1 MSSTTLTRRGRLAA
15 AGLAAAVAVAMPYAA
30 THAAEPDRPTATAG
44 QSDADMASA
53 QHRQIV
59 SLMRHMSLQQKVGQL
74 FVIEVYGRDAT
85 NVSDTAKAGNQKL
98 YGVDTPAQA
107 IAKYQPGGVIY
118 FTTRGPDNIGD
129 PAQVATLS
137 NGLQN
142 AALQQRPKIPLNIAV
157 DQEGGAL
164 VARFGPASGA
174 TQMPGQMALGAD
186 GSTADAARSA
196 EVIGTEL
203 AAVGITQ
210 DYAPVADVNLNP
222 NNPVIGIR
230 SAGAD
235 PAAVSDIVAA
245 EVGGFDAG
253 GLSSIAKHFPG
264 HGDTGTDSHYGLP
277 EVTHTR
283 EQLEQIDL
291 PPFEAAIDAGIDAI
305 MTAHVTVPSIDPSGE
320 PATMSEPILTGLLR
334 EELGFDGLIVT
345 DALDM
350 QGASATYP
358 PDVAPVEAFLA
369 GADQLLI
376 PPQMDT
382 AYAAVIGA
390 VKDGRISR
398 QRLDQSV
405 YRILKHKLDN
415 DIFESP
421 YVDPTAASA
430 VFSNPVHKADAQAIS
445 DRTTTLVKNDDG
457 LLPLTPGPKNVLVAG
472 WGVDTT
478 AGIAAGLQKR
488 GATTQVLQS
497 GTTPTDAQIDAAVQA
512 AQGKDLVVVPTNNAW
527 QINPATGEPTPA
539 AVAQTKL
546 VKALLATDTPVIVTA
561 MRNPYD
567 VTSFP
572 EATTVLDTYGYTSHQ
587 LKSLVR
593 VLYGEVNPSGRLPV
607 EIPGLFPLGHGL
619 TY

>member
-1 MSSTTLTRRGRLAA
+1 MSRTTLTRRGRLAA
-15 AGLAAAVAVAMPYAA
+15 AGLAAAVAVATPYAA
-30 THAAEPDRPTATAG
+30 THAAEPDPPATTTT
-44 QSDADMASA
+44 DMASP
-53 QHRQIV
+53 QHRKIV
-59 SLMRHMSLQQKVGQL
+59 SLMHHMSLQQKIGQL
-74 FVIEVYGRDAT
+74 FVIEVYGRDAN
-85 NVSDTAKAGNQKL
+85 NVSDAAKAGNQRL

-129 PAQVATLS
+129 AAQVAKLS
-137 NGLQN
+137 NGLQS

-174 TQMPGQMALGAD
+174 TQMPGQMALGAG
-186 GSTADAARSA
+186 GSTEDAARSA

-203 AAVGITQ
+203 AAVGVTQ

-235 PAAVSDIVAA
+235 SAAVSDIVAA
-245 EVGGFDAG
+245 EVGGFDDG
-253 GLSSIAKHFPG
+253 DLSSIAKHFPG

-277 EVTHTR
+277 EVTHSR
-283 EQLEQIDL
+283 EELEAIDL
-291 PPFEAAIDAGIDAI
+291 PPFKAAIDAGIDAI
-305 MTAHVTVPSIDPSGE
+305 MTAHVTVPAIDPSGE

-334 EELGFDGLIVT
+334 EEMGFDGLIVT

-382 AYAAVIGA
+382 AYAAVLDA
-390 VKDGRISR
+390 VKDGTISR
-398 QRLDQSV
+398 QRLDESV
-405 YRILKHKLDN
+405 YRILEHKLEN
-415 DIFESP
+415 KIFESP
-421 YVDPTAASA
+421 YVDVAAAPA

-445 DRTTTLVKNDDG
+445 DRTTTLVKNDDD
-457 LLPLTPGPKNVLVAG
+457 LLPLAPGAKNVLVAG

-497 GTTPTDAQIDAAVQA
+497 GTTPTDAQIDAAVA
-512 AQGKDLVVVPTNNAW
+512 AAAGKDLVVVPTNNAW
-527 QINPATGEPTPA
+527 QINPATGQPTPA
-539 AVAQTKL
+539 SVAQTKL

-572 EATTVLDTYGYTSHQ
+572 EAATVLDTYGYTSHQ
-587 LKSLVR
+587 LESLVR
-593 VLYGEVNPSGRLPV
+593 VLYGEVNPSGKLPV
-607 EIPGLFPLGHGL
+607 EIPDLFPLGHGL
-619 TY
+619 SY

>member
-1 MSSTTLTRRGRLAA
+1 MVAVTLTTGRKLAVAAASLAVAATVAVPLTGSQAA
-15 AGLAAAVAVAMPYAA
+15 AGPAGSVVAKNPNQ
-30 THAAEPDRPTATAG
+30 HG
-44 QSDADMASA
+44 Q
-53 QHRQIV
+53 IT
-59 SLMRHMSLQQKVGQL
+59 SLMRHMSLEQKVGQL
-74 FVIEVYGRDAT
+74 FVIEVYGRDAN
-85 NVSDTAKAGNQKL
+85 NVSDAAKAGNQKL

-107 IAKYQPGGVIY
+107 IDKYQPGGVIY

-137 NGLQN
+137 NGLQD
-142 AALQQRPKIPLNIAV
+142 AALEQRPKIPLNIAV

-164 VARFGPASGA
+164 VARFGPASRA

-196 EVIGTEL
+196 EVIGSEL
-203 AAVGITQ
+203 DAVGITQ

-235 PAAVSDIVAA
+235 SAAVSDIVAA
-245 EVGGFDAG
+245 EVGGFDDG
-253 GLSSIAKHFPG
+253 GISSIAKHFPG

-291 PPFEAAIDAGIDAI
+291 PPFRAAIDAGIDAI
-305 MTAHVTVPSIDPSGE
+305 MTAHVTVPAIDPSGE

-358 PDVAPVEAFLA
+358 PDVAPVEAFTA

-376 PPQMDT
+376 PPEMDT
-382 AYAAVIGA
+382 AYASVLEA
-390 VKDGRISR
+390 VKDGTISR
-398 QRLDQSV
+398 KRLDASV
-405 YRILKHKLDN
+405 YRIIKHKLDN
-415 DIFESP
+415 EIFKDP
-421 YVDPTAASA
+421 YVNPATAPA
-430 VFSNPVHKADAQAIS
+430 VFDNPQHKADAQEIT
-445 DRTTTLVKNDDG
+445 DRTTTLVKNDDD
-457 LLPLTPGPKNVLVAG
+457 LLPLTPGAANVLVAG
-472 WGVDTT
+472 WGAGTT

-488 GATTQVLQS
+488 GATTQVLES
-497 GTTPTDAQIDAAVQA
+497 GTTPTDAEIDAAVQA
-512 AQGKDLVVVPTNNAW
+512 AEGKDLVVVPTNNAW
-527 QINPATGEPTPA
+527 QVDAATGEPTA
-539 AVAQTKL
+539 GAVAQTKL
-546 VKALLATDTPVIVTA
+546 VKALLATDTPVVVAA

-567 VTSFP
+567 VASFP
-572 EATTVLDTYGYTSHQ
+572 EAATVLDTYGYTSHQ
-587 LKSLVR
+587 LESLVK
-593 VLYGEVNPSGRLPV
+593 VLYGEVNPSGKLPV
-607 EIPGLFPLGHGL
+607 EIPDLYPLGHGL
-619 TY
+619 SY

>member
-1 MSSTTLTRRGRLAA
+1 
-15 AGLAAAVAVAMPYAA
+15 MPYAA
-30 THAAEPDRPTATAG
+30 THAAGPEEATAATG
-44 QSDADMASA
+44 KTPT
-53 QHRQIV
+53 QHGKIV
-59 SLMRHMSLQQKVGQL
+59 SLMQHMSVQQKVGQL
-74 FVIEVYGRDAT
+74 FVIEVYGRDAN
-85 NVSDTAKAGNQKL
+85 NVSDAAKTGNQKL

-137 NGLQN
+137 NGLQQ

-174 TQMPGQMALGAD
+174 TQMPGQMALGAN

-203 AAVGITQ
+203 AAVGVTQ

-230 SAGAD
+230 SPGAD
-235 PAAVSDIVAA
+235 PAAVSDLVAA
-245 EVGGFDAG
+245 EVEGFDDG
-253 GLSSIAKHFPG
+253 DLSSIAKHFPG

-283 EQLEQIDL
+283 EQLEEIDL
-291 PPFEAAIDAGIDAI
+291 PPFKAAIDAGIDAI
-305 MTAHVTVPSIDPSGE
+305 MTAHVTVPAIDPTGE

-334 EELGFDGLIVT
+334 EEMGFDGLIVT

-350 QGASATYP
+350 QGAAATYP
-358 PDVAPVEAFLA
+358 ADVAPVEAFLA

-376 PPQMDT
+376 PPKMDI
-382 AYAAVIGA
+382 AYAAVLDA
-390 VKDGRISR
+390 VENGTISR
-398 QRLDQSV
+398 KRLDESV

-415 DIFESP
+415 EIFADP
-421 YVDPTAASA
+421 YVDAAAAPA
-430 VFSNPVHKADAQAIS
+430 VFNNPLHKADAQSIS
-445 DRTTTLVKNDDG
+445 DRTTTLVKNDDD
-457 LLPLTPGPKNVLVAG
+457 LLPLAPGPKNVLVAG

-497 GTTPTDAQIDAAVQA
+497 GTTPTDANIAAAVQA
-512 AQGKDLVVVPTNNAW
+512 AEGKDLVVVPTNNAW
-527 QINPATGEPTPA
+527 QINPATGQATPA
-539 AVAQTKL
+539 SVAQTKL
-546 VKALLATDTPVIVTA
+546 VKALLDTDTPVVVTA

-572 EATTVLDTYGYTSHQ
+572 EAATVLNTYGYTSHQ
-587 LKSLVR
+587 LESLVR
-593 VLYGEVNPSGRLPV
+593 VLYGEVDPSGKLPV
-607 EIPGLFPLGHGL
+607 EIPDLYPLGHGL
-619 TY
+619 SY

>member
-1 MSSTTLTRRGRLAA
+1 MSRTTLTRRGRLAA

-30 THAAEPDRPTATAG
+30 THAAEPDPPATTATKKPT
-44 QSDADMASA
+44 
-53 QHRQIV
+53 QHGQIV

-74 FVIEVYGRDAT
+74 FVIEVYGRDANT
-85 NVSDTAKAGNQKL
+85 VSDTAKAGNQRL

-129 PAQVATLS
+129 AAQVATLS
-137 NGLQN
+137 NGLQR

-174 TQMPGQMALGAD
+174 TQMPGQMALGAG
-186 GSTADAARSA
+186 GSTEDAARSA

-203 AAVGITQ
+203 AAVGVTQ

-230 SAGAD
+230 SPGAD
-235 PAAVSDIVAA
+235 SAAVSDIVSA
-245 EVGGFDAG
+245 EVGGFDDG
-253 GLSSIAKHFPG
+253 DLSSIAKHFPG

-277 EVTHTR
+277 EVTHSR
-283 EQLEQIDL
+283 EELEAIDL

-305 MTAHVTVPSIDPSGE
+305 MTAHVTVPAIDPSGE

-334 EELGFDGLIVT
+334 EEMGFDGLIVT

-376 PPQMDT
+376 PPQMGT
-382 AYAAVIGA
+382 AYAAVLDA
-390 VKDGRISR
+390 VKNGTISR
-398 QRLDQSV
+398 KRLDESV

-415 DIFESP
+415 EIFKSP
-421 YVDPTAASA
+421 YVDPAAAPA
-430 VFSNPVHKADAQAIS
+430 VFSNPAHKADAQAIS

-457 LLPLTPGPKNVLVAG
+457 LLPLAPGAKNVLVAG

-497 GTTPTDAQIDAAVQA
+497 GTTPTDAQIDAAVA
-512 AQGKDLVVVPTNNAW
+512 AAAGKDLVVIPTNNAW
-527 QINPATGEPTPA
+527 QINPATGQPTPA

-546 VKALLATDTPVIVTA
+546 VKALLATEVPVIVTA

-572 EATTVLDTYGYTSHQ
+572 EAATVLDTYGYTSHQ
-587 LKSLVR
+587 LESLVR
-593 VLYGEVNPSGRLPV
+593 VLYGEVNPSGKLPV
-607 EIPGLFPLGHGL
+607 EIPDLFPLGHGL
-619 TY
+619 SY

>member
-1 MSSTTLTRRGRLAA
+1 MSRATLTRGARLAT

-30 THAAEPDRPTATAG
+30 THAVEPDPPRTTAG
-44 QSDADMASA
+44 QPAPDTASP

-59 SLMRHMSLQQKVGQL
+59 SLMRHMSLQQKIGQL
-74 FVIEVYGRDAT
+74 FVIEVYGRDAN
-85 NVSDTAKAGNQKL
+85 NVSDAAKAGNQKL

-129 PAQVATLS
+129 ATQVATLS
-137 NGLQN
+137 NGLQT

-203 AAVGITQ
+203 AAVGVTQ

-235 PAAVSDIVAA
+235 SAAVSDIVAA
-245 EVGGFDAG
+245 EVGGFDKG

-283 EQLEQIDL
+283 EQLEAIDL

-305 MTAHVTVPSIDPSGE
+305 MTAHVTVPAIDPSGE

-334 EELGFDGLIVT
+334 EEMGFNGLIVT

-382 AYAAVIGA
+382 AYAAVLGA
-390 VKDGRISR
+390 VKNGTISR
-398 QRLDQSV
+398 QRLDESV

-415 DIFESP
+415 KIFESP
-421 YVDPTAASA
+421 YVDPAAAPA
-430 VFSNPVHKADAQAIS
+430 VFADPVHKADAQAIS

-457 LLPLTPGPKNVLVAG
+457 LLPLAPGPKDVLVAG

-478 AGIAAGLQKR
+478 AGIAAGFQKR

-497 GTTPTDAQIDAAVQA
+497 GTTPTDAQIDAAVA
-512 AQGKDLVVVPTNNAW
+512 AAAGKDLVVVPTNNAW
-527 QINPATGEPTPA
+527 QINPATGQPTPA
-539 AVAQTKL
+539 SVAQTKL
-546 VKALLATDTPVIVTA
+546 VKALLATDTPVVVTA

-572 EATTVLDTYGYTSHQ
+572 EAATVLDTYGYTSHQ
-587 LKSLVR
+587 LESLVR
-593 VLYGEVNPSGRLPV
+593 VLHGEVNPSGKLPV
-607 EIPGLFPLGHGL
+607 EIPDLFPLGHGL
-619 TY
+619 SY

>member
-1 MSSTTLTRRGRLAA
+1 MSRTTLTRRGRLAA
-15 AGLAAAVAVAMPYAA
+15 AGLAAAVAVATPYAA
-30 THAAEPDRPTATAG
+30 THAAEPDPPATTATKTPT
-44 QSDADMASA
+44 
-53 QHRQIV
+53 QHGQIV

-74 FVIEVYGRDAT
+74 FVIEVYGRDAN
-85 NVSDTAKAGNQKL
+85 NVSDTAKAGNQRL

-129 PAQVATLS
+129 AAQVATLS
-137 NGLQN
+137 NGLQR

-174 TQMPGQMALGAD
+174 TQMPGQMALGAG
-186 GSTADAARSA
+186 GSTEDAARSA

-203 AAVGITQ
+203 AAVGVTQ

-235 PAAVSDIVAA
+235 SAAVSDIVEA
-245 EVGGFDAG
+245 EVGGFDDG

-277 EVTHTR
+277 EVTHSR
-283 EQLEQIDL
+283 EELEAIDL
-291 PPFEAAIDAGIDAI
+291 PPFKAAIDAGIDAI
-305 MTAHVTVPSIDPSGE
+305 MTAHVTVPAIDPSGE

-334 EELGFDGLIVT
+334 EEMGFDGLIVT

-382 AYAAVIGA
+382 AYAAVLDA
-390 VKDGRISR
+390 VKNGTISR
-398 QRLDQSV
+398 KRLDESV
-405 YRILKHKLDN
+405 YRILEHKLEN
-415 DIFESP
+415 KIFESP
-421 YVDPTAASA
+421 YVDPAAAPA

-445 DRTTTLVKNDDG
+445 DRTTTLVKNDDD
-457 LLPLTPGPKNVLVAG
+457 LLPLAPGAKNVLVAG

-478 AGIAAGLQKR
+478 AGIATGLQKR

-497 GTTPTDAQIDAAVQA
+497 GTTPTDAQINAAVEA
-512 AQGKDLVVVPTNNAW
+512 AAGKDLVVVPTNNAW
-527 QINPATGEPTPA
+527 QINPATGQPTPA
-539 AVAQTKL
+539 SVAQTKL

-572 EATTVLDTYGYTSHQ
+572 EAATVLDTYGYTSHQ
-587 LKSLVR
+587 LESLVR
-593 VLYGEVNPSGRLPV
+593 VLYGEVNPSGKLPV
-607 EIPGLFPLGHGL
+607 EIPDLFPLGHGL
-619 TY
+619 SY

>member
-1 MSSTTLTRRGRLAA
+1 MSRTTLTRRGRLAA
-15 AGLAAAVAVAMPYAA
+15 AGLAAAVAVATPYAA
-30 THAAEPDRPTATAG
+30 THAAEPDPSATTATKT
-44 QSDADMASA
+44 ST
-53 QHRQIV
+53 QHHQIV
-59 SLMRHMSLQQKVGQL
+59 SLMQRMSLQQKIGQL
-74 FVIEVYGRDAT
+74 FVIEVYGRDAN
-85 NVSDTAKAGNQKL
+85 NVSDTAKAGNQRL

-129 PAQVATLS
+129 AAQVATLS
-137 NGLQN
+137 NGLQR

-174 TQMPGQMALGAD
+174 TQMPGQMALGAG
-186 GSTADAARSA
+186 GSTEDAARSA

-203 AAVGITQ
+203 AAVGVTQ

-235 PAAVSDIVAA
+235 SAAVSDIVEA
-245 EVGGFDAG
+245 EVGGFDDG
-253 GLSSIAKHFPG
+253 DLSSIAKHFPG

-277 EVTHTR
+277 EVTHSR
-283 EQLEQIDL
+283 EELEAIDL
-291 PPFEAAIDAGIDAI
+291 PPFKAAIDAGIDAI
-305 MTAHVTVPSIDPSGE
+305 MTAHVTVPAIDPSGE

-334 EELGFDGLIVT
+334 EEMGFDGLIVT

-382 AYAAVIGA
+382 AYAAVLGA
-390 VKDGRISR
+390 VKDGTISR
-398 QRLDQSV
+398 QRLDESV
-405 YRILKHKLDN
+405 YRILEHKLEN
-415 DIFESP
+415 KIFESP
-421 YVDPTAASA
+421 YVDPAAAPA
-430 VFSNPVHKADAQAIS
+430 VFSNPLHKADAQAIS
-445 DRTTTLVKNDDG
+445 DRTTTLVKNDDD
-457 LLPLTPGPKNVLVAG
+457 LLPLAPGAKNVLVAG

-497 GTTPTDAQIDAAVQA
+497 GTTPTDAQINAAVEA
-512 AQGKDLVVVPTNNAW
+512 AAGKDLVVVPTNNAW
-527 QINPATGEPTPA
+527 QINPATGQPTPA
-539 AVAQTKL
+539 SVAQTKL
-546 VKALLATDTPVIVTA
+546 VKALLATETPVIVTA

-572 EATTVLDTYGYTSHQ
+572 EAATVLDTYGYTSHQ
-587 LKSLVR
+587 LESLVR
-593 VLYGEVNPSGRLPV
+593 VLYGEVNPSGKLPV
-607 EIPGLFPLGHGL
+607 EIPDLFPLGHGL
-619 TY
+619 SY

>member
-1 MSSTTLTRRGRLAA
+1 MSRTTLTRRGRLAA

-30 THAAEPDRPTATAG
+30 THAAEPDPPATTATKKPT
-44 QSDADMASA
+44 
-53 QHRQIV
+53 QHGQIV

-74 FVIEVYGRDAT
+74 FVIEVYGRDANT
-85 NVSDTAKAGNQKL
+85 VSDTAKAGNQRL

-129 PAQVATLS
+129 AAQVATLS
-137 NGLQN
+137 NGLQR

-174 TQMPGQMALGAD
+174 TQMPGQMALGAG
-186 GSTADAARSA
+186 GSTEDAARSA

-203 AAVGITQ
+203 AAVGVTQ

-230 SAGAD
+230 SPGAD
-235 PAAVSDIVAA
+235 SAAVSDIVSA
-245 EVGGFDAG
+245 EVGGFDDG
-253 GLSSIAKHFPG
+253 DLSSIAKHFPG

-277 EVTHTR
+277 EVTHSR
-283 EQLEQIDL
+283 EELEAIDL

-305 MTAHVTVPSIDPSGE
+305 MTAHVTVPAIDPSGE

-334 EELGFDGLIVT
+334 EEMGFDGLIVT

-382 AYAAVIGA
+382 AYAAVLDA
-390 VKDGRISR
+390 VKNGTISR
-398 QRLDQSV
+398 KRLDESV

-415 DIFESP
+415 EIFKSP
-421 YVDPTAASA
+421 YVDPAAAPA
-430 VFSNPVHKADAQAIS
+430 VFSNPAHKADAQAIS

-457 LLPLTPGPKNVLVAG
+457 LLPLAPGAKNVLVAG

-497 GTTPTDAQIDAAVQA
+497 GTTPTDAQIDAAVA
-512 AQGKDLVVVPTNNAW
+512 AAAGKDLVVIPTNNAW
-527 QINPATGEPTPA
+527 QINPATGQPTPA

-546 VKALLATDTPVIVTA
+546 VKALLATEVPVIVTA

-572 EATTVLDTYGYTSHQ
+572 EAATVLDTYGYTSHQ
-587 LKSLVR
+587 LESLVR
-593 VLYGEVNPSGRLPV
+593 VLYGEVNPSGKLPV
-607 EIPGLFPLGHGL
+607 EIPDLFPLGHGL
-619 TY
+619 SY

>member
-1 MSSTTLTRRGRLAA
+1 MSRTTLTRRGRLAA

-30 THAAEPDRPTATAG
+30 THAAEPDPPATTATKKPT
-44 QSDADMASA
+44 
-53 QHRQIV
+53 QHGQIV
-59 SLMRHMSLQQKVGQL
+59 SLIRHMSLQQKVGQL
-74 FVIEVYGRDAT
+74 FVIEVYGRDAN
-85 NVSDTAKAGNQKL
+85 NVSDTAKAGNQRL

-129 PAQVATLS
+129 AAQVATLS
-137 NGLQN
+137 NGLQR

-174 TQMPGQMALGAD
+174 TQMPGQMALGAG
-186 GSTADAARSA
+186 GSTEDAARSA

-203 AAVGITQ
+203 AAVGVTQ

-230 SAGAD
+230 SPGAD
-235 PAAVSDIVAA
+235 SAAVSDIVSA
-245 EVGGFDAG
+245 EVGGFDDG
-253 GLSSIAKHFPG
+253 DLSSIAKHFPG

-277 EVTHTR
+277 EVTHSR
-283 EQLEQIDL
+283 EELEAIDL

-305 MTAHVTVPSIDPSGE
+305 MTAHVTVPAIDPSGE

-334 EELGFDGLIVT
+334 EEMGFDGLIVT

-382 AYAAVIGA
+382 AYAAVLDA
-390 VKDGRISR
+390 VKNGTISR
-398 QRLDQSV
+398 KRLDESV

-415 DIFESP
+415 EIFKSP
-421 YVDPTAASA
+421 YVDPAAAPA
-430 VFSNPVHKADAQAIS
+430 VFSNPAHKADAQAIS

-457 LLPLTPGPKNVLVAG
+457 LLPLAPGAKNVLVAG

-497 GTTPTDAQIDAAVQA
+497 GTTPTDAQIDAAVA
-512 AQGKDLVVVPTNNAW
+512 AAAGKDLVVIPTNNAW
-527 QINPATGEPTPA
+527 QINPATGQPTPA

-546 VKALLATDTPVIVTA
+546 VKALLATEVPVIVTA

-572 EATTVLDTYGYTSHQ
+572 EAATVLDTYGYTSHQ
-587 LKSLVR
+587 LESLVR
-593 VLYGEVNPSGRLPV
+593 VLYGEVNPSGKLPV
-607 EIPGLFPLGHGL
+607 EIPDLFPLGHGL
-619 TY
+619 SY

>member
-1 MSSTTLTRRGRLAA
+1 MSRTTLTRRGRVAA

-30 THAAEPDRPTATAG
+30 THAVEPNPPAAAAAKKPT
-44 QSDADMASA
+44 
-53 QHRQIV
+53 QHGKIV
-59 SLMRHMSLQQKVGQL
+59 SLMRHMSLQQKIGQL
-74 FVIEVYGRDAT
+74 FVIEVYGRDAN
-85 NVSDTAKAGNQKL
+85 NVSDAAKAGNQKL

-129 PAQVATLS
+129 ATQVATLS
-137 NGLQN
+137 NGLQH

-174 TQMPGQMALGAD
+174 TQMPGQMALGAG
-186 GSTADAARSA
+186 GSTEDAARSA

-203 AAVGITQ
+203 AAVGVTQ

-235 PAAVSDIVAA
+235 AAAVSDIVAA
-245 EVGGFDAG
+245 EVGGFDDG

-283 EQLEQIDL
+283 EELEAIDL
-291 PPFEAAIDAGIDAI
+291 PPFEAAIDAGVDAI
-305 MTAHVTVPSIDPSGE
+305 MTAHVTVPAIDPSGE

-334 EELGFDGLIVT
+334 EEMGFDGLIVT

-382 AYAAVIGA
+382 AYAAVLDA
-390 VKDGRISR
+390 VKDGTISR
-398 QRLDQSV
+398 KRLDESV
-405 YRILKHKLDN
+405 YRILEHKLDN
-415 DIFESP
+415 KIFESP
-421 YVDPTAASA
+421 YVDPAAASA
-430 VFSNPVHKADAQAIS
+430 VFGNPTHKADAQAIT

-457 LLPLTPGPKNVLVAG
+457 LLPLAPGDKSVLIAG
-472 WGVDTT
+472 WGVATT
-478 AGIAAGLQKR
+478 AGIAAEFQER

-497 GTTPTDAQIDAAVQA
+497 GTTPTDEQIDAAVEA
-512 AQGKDLVVVPTNNAW
+512 ASGKDLVVVPTYNAW
-527 QINPATGEPTPA
+527 QITPATGEPTPA

-546 VKALLATDTPVIVTA
+546 VMALLATDTPVIVTA

-567 VTSFP
+567 VASFP

-587 LKSLVR
+587 LESLAR
-593 VLYGEVNPSGRLPV
+593 VLYGEVNPSGKLPV
-607 EIPGLFPLGHGL
+607 EIPDLFPLGHGL
-619 TY
+619 SY

>member
-1 MSSTTLTRRGRLAA
+1 MSRTTLTRCGRLAA

-30 THAAEPDRPTATAG
+30 THAAGPEQATA
-44 QSDADMASA
+44 ASGKTPT
-53 QHRQIV
+53 QHGKIV
-59 SLMRHMSLQQKVGQL
+59 SLMQHMSLQQKIGQL
-74 FVIEVYGRDAT
+74 FVIEVYGRDA
-85 NVSDTAKAGNQKL
+85 NNISDAAKAGNQKL

-137 NGLQN
+137 NGLQQ

-174 TQMPGQMALGAD
+174 TQMPGQMALGAS
-186 GSTADAARSA
+186 GSTDDAARSA

-203 AAVGITQ
+203 AAVGVTQ

-230 SAGAD
+230 SPGAD

-245 EVGGFDAG
+245 EVEGFDDG
-253 GLSSIAKHFPG
+253 NLSSIAKHFPG
-264 HGDTGTDSHYGLP
+264 HGDTGVDSHYGLP

-283 EQLEQIDL
+283 EELEEIDL
-291 PPFEAAIDAGIDAI
+291 PPFKAAIDAGIDAI
-305 MTAHVTVPSIDPSGE
+305 MTAHVTVPAIDPTGE

-334 EELGFDGLIVT
+334 EEMGFDGLIVT

-350 QGASATYP
+350 QGAASTYP
-358 PDVAPVEAFLA
+358 ADVAPVEAFLA

-376 PPQMDT
+376 PPKMDV
-382 AYAAVIGA
+382 AYAAVTDA
-390 VKDGRISR
+390 VKDGTISR
-398 QRLDQSV
+398 KRLDQSV

-415 DIFESP
+415 EIFKAP
-421 YVDPTAASA
+421 YVDVAAAPA
-430 VFSNPVHKADAQAIS
+430 VFSNPQHKADAQSIS
-445 DRTTTLVKNDDG
+445 DRTTTLVKNDDD
-457 LLPLTPGPKNVLVAG
+457 LLPLAAGPKDILVAG

-497 GTTPTDAQIDAAVQA
+497 GTTPSDANIAAAVEA
-512 AQGKDLVVVPTNNAW
+512 AEGKDLVVVPTNNAW
-527 QINPATGEPTPA
+527 QISPSTGQPTPA

-546 VKALLATDTPVIVTA
+546 VKALLDTDTPVVVTA

-572 EATTVLDTYGYTSHQ
+572 EAATVLNTYGYTSHQ
-587 LKSLVR
+587 LESLVR
-593 VLYGEVNPSGRLPV
+593 VLYGEVDPSGKLPV
-607 EIPGLFPLGHGL
+607 EIPDLYPLGHGL
-619 TY
+619 SY

>member
-1 MSSTTLTRRGRLAA
+1 MSRTTLTRCGRLAA

-30 THAAEPDRPTATAG
+30 THATGPEQATA
-44 QSDADMASA
+44 ASGRTPT
-53 QHRQIV
+53 QHGKIV
-59 SLMRHMSLQQKVGQL
+59 SLMQHMSLQQKIGQL
-74 FVIEVYGRDAT
+74 FVIEVYGRDA
-85 NVSDTAKAGNQKL
+85 NNISDAAKAGNQKL

-137 NGLQN
+137 NGLQQ

-174 TQMPGQMALGAD
+174 TQMPGQMALGAS
-186 GSTADAARSA
+186 GSTDDAARSA

-203 AAVGITQ
+203 AAVGVTQ

-230 SAGAD
+230 SPGAD
-235 PAAVSDIVAA
+235 PAAVSDIVVA
-245 EVGGFDAG
+245 EVEGFDDG
-253 GLSSIAKHFPG
+253 NLSSIAKHFPG
-264 HGDTGTDSHYGLP
+264 HGDTGVDSHYGLP

-283 EQLEQIDL
+283 EELEEIDL
-291 PPFEAAIDAGIDAI
+291 PPFKAAIDAGIDAI
-305 MTAHVTVPSIDPSGE
+305 MTAHVTVPAIDPSGE

-334 EELGFDGLIVT
+334 EEMGFDGLIVT

-350 QGASATYP
+350 QGAAATYP
-358 PDVAPVEAFLA
+358 ADVAPVEAFLA

-376 PPQMDT
+376 PPKMDV
-382 AYAAVIGA
+382 AYAAVTDA
-390 VKDGRISR
+390 VKDGTISR
-398 QRLDQSV
+398 KRLDESV

-415 DIFESP
+415 EIFEDP
-421 YVDPTAASA
+421 YVDAAVAPA
-430 VFSNPVHKADAQAIS
+430 VFSNPQHKADAQSIS
-445 DRTTTLVKNDDG
+445 DRTTTLVKNDDD
-457 LLPLTPGPKNVLVAG
+457 LLPLAAGPKNVLVAG

-497 GTTPTDAQIDAAVQA
+497 GTTPSDANIAAAVEA
-512 AQGKDLVVVPTNNAW
+512 AEGKDLVVVPTNNAW
-527 QINPATGEPTPA
+527 QINPSTGQPTPA

-546 VKALLATDTPVIVTA
+546 VKALLDTDTPVVVTA

-572 EATTVLDTYGYTSHQ
+572 EAATVLNTYGYTSHQ
-587 LKSLVR
+587 LESLVR
-593 VLYGEVNPSGRLPV
+593 VLYGEVDPSGKLPV
-607 EIPGLFPLGHGL
+607 EIPDLFPLGHGL
-619 TY
+619 SY

>member
-1 MSSTTLTRRGRLAA
+1 MSRTTLTRCGRLAA
-15 AGLAAAVAVAMPYAA
+15 AGLAAAVAVSMPYAA
-30 THAAEPDRPTATAG
+30 THAAGPEQATA
-44 QSDADMASA
+44 ASGKTPT
-53 QHRQIV
+53 QHGKIV
-59 SLMRHMSLQQKVGQL
+59 SLMQHMSLQQKIGQL
-74 FVIEVYGRDAT
+74 FVIEVYGRDANT
-85 NVSDTAKAGNQKL
+85 VSDAAKAGNQKL

-137 NGLQN
+137 NGLQQ

-174 TQMPGQMALGAD
+174 TQMPGQMALGAN
-186 GSTADAARSA
+186 GSTDDAARSA

-203 AAVGITQ
+203 AAVGVTQ

-230 SAGAD
+230 SPGAD
-235 PAAVSDIVAA
+235 PAAVSDIVVA
-245 EVGGFDAG
+245 EVEGFDDG
-253 GLSSIAKHFPG
+253 NLSSIAKHFPG
-264 HGDTGTDSHYGLP
+264 HGDTGVDSHYGLP

-283 EQLEQIDL
+283 EQLEEIDL
-291 PPFEAAIDAGIDAI
+291 PPFKAAIDAGIDAI
-305 MTAHVTVPSIDPSGE
+305 MTAHVTVPAIDPTGE

-334 EELGFDGLIVT
+334 EEMGFDGLIVT

-350 QGASATYP
+350 QGAAATYP
-358 PDVAPVEAFLA
+358 ADVAPVEAFLA

-376 PPQMDT
+376 PPKMDI
-382 AYAAVIGA
+382 AYAAVTDA
-390 VKDGRISR
+390 VKDGTISR
-398 QRLDQSV
+398 KRLDQSV

-415 DIFESP
+415 EIFQDP
-421 YVDPTAASA
+421 YVDAAAAPA
-430 VFSNPVHKADAQAIS
+430 VFSNPLHKADAQSIS
-445 DRTTTLVKNDDG
+445 DRTTTLVKNDDD
-457 LLPLTPGPKNVLVAG
+457 LLPLAAGPKNVLVAG

-497 GTTPTDAQIDAAVQA
+497 GTTPTDANIAAAVKA
-512 AQGKDLVVVPTNNAW
+512 AEGKDLVVVPTNNAW
-527 QINPATGEPTPA
+527 QINPATGQPTPA

-546 VKALLATDTPVIVTA
+546 VKALLDTDTPVVVTA

-572 EATTVLDTYGYTSHQ
+572 EAATILNTYGYTSHQ
-587 LKSLVR
+587 LESLVR
-593 VLYGEVNPSGRLPV
+593 VLYGEVDPSGKLPV
-607 EIPGLFPLGHGL
+607 EIPDLYPLGHGL
-619 TY
+619 SY

>member
-1 MSSTTLTRRGRLAA
+1 MSRTTLTRGGRLAA

-30 THAAEPDRPTATAG
+30 THAVEPDPPRTTAG
-44 QSDADMASA
+44 QLATDMASP

-59 SLMRHMSLQQKVGQL
+59 SLMHHMSLQQKVGQL
-74 FVIEVYGRDAT
+74 FVIEVYGRDAN
-85 NVSDTAKAGNQKL
+85 NVSDAAKAGNQKL

-129 PAQVATLS
+129 AAQVAKLS
-137 NGLQN
+137 NGLQS

-186 GSTADAARSA
+186 GSAADAARSA

-203 AAVGITQ
+203 AAVGVTQ

-235 PAAVSDIVAA
+235 SAAVSDIVAA
-245 EVGGFDAG
+245 EVGGFDKG

-283 EQLEQIDL
+283 EQLEAIDL

-305 MTAHVTVPSIDPSGE
+305 MTAHVTVPAIDPSGE

-334 EELGFDGLIVT
+334 EEMGFDGLIVT

-382 AYAAVIGA
+382 AYAAVLGA
-390 VKDGRISR
+390 VKDGTISR
-398 QRLDQSV
+398 QRLDESV

-415 DIFESP
+415 KIFESP
-421 YVDPTAASA
+421 YVDPAAAPA
-430 VFSNPVHKADAQAIS
+430 VFANPVHKADAQAIS

-457 LLPLTPGPKNVLVAG
+457 LLPLAAGPRDVLVAG

-478 AGIAAGLQKR
+478 AGIAAGFQKR

-497 GTTPTDAQIDAAVQA
+497 GTTPTDAQIDAAVA
-512 AQGKDLVVVPTNNAW
+512 AAEGKDVVVVPTNNAW
-527 QINPATGEPTPA
+527 QISPATGQPTPA
-539 AVAQTKL
+539 SVAQTKL

-572 EATTVLDTYGYTSHQ
+572 EAATVLDTYGYTSHQ
-587 LKSLVR
+587 LESLVR
-593 VLYGEVNPSGRLPV
+593 VLHGEVDPSGKLPV
-607 EIPGLFPLGHGL
+607 EIPDLFPLGHGL
-619 TY
+619 SY

>member
-1 MSSTTLTRRGRLAA
+1 MSRTTLTRRGRLAA

-30 THAAEPDRPTATAG
+30 THAAEPDPPATTATKKPT
-44 QSDADMASA
+44 
-53 QHRQIV
+53 QHGQIV

-74 FVIEVYGRDAT
+74 FVIEVYGRDAN
-85 NVSDTAKAGNQKL
+85 NVSDTAKAGNQRL

-129 PAQVATLS
+129 AAQVATLS
-137 NGLQN
+137 NGLQR

-174 TQMPGQMALGAD
+174 TQMPGQMALGAG
-186 GSTADAARSA
+186 GSTEDAARSA

-203 AAVGITQ
+203 AAVGVTQ

-230 SAGAD
+230 SPGAD
-235 PAAVSDIVAA
+235 SAAVSDIVSA
-245 EVGGFDAG
+245 EVGGFDDG
-253 GLSSIAKHFPG
+253 DLSSIAKHFPG

-277 EVTHTR
+277 EVTHSR
-283 EQLEQIDL
+283 EELEAIDL

-305 MTAHVTVPSIDPSGE
+305 MTAHVTVPAIDPSGE

-334 EELGFDGLIVT
+334 EEMGFDGLIVT

-382 AYAAVIGA
+382 AYAAVLDA
-390 VKDGRISR
+390 VKNGTISR
-398 QRLDQSV
+398 KRLDESV

-415 DIFESP
+415 EIFKSP
-421 YVDPTAASA
+421 YVDPAAAPA
-430 VFSNPVHKADAQAIS
+430 VFSNPAHKADAQAIS

-457 LLPLTPGPKNVLVAG
+457 LLPLAPGAKNVLVAG

-497 GTTPTDAQIDAAVQA
+497 GTTPTDAQIDAAVA
-512 AQGKDLVVVPTNNAW
+512 AAAGKDLVVIPTNNAW
-527 QINPATGEPTPA
+527 QINPATGQPTPA

-546 VKALLATDTPVIVTA
+546 VKALLATEVPVIVTA

-572 EATTVLDTYGYTSHQ
+572 EAATVLDTYGYTSHQ
-587 LKSLVR
+587 LESLVR
-593 VLYGEVNPSGRLPV
+593 VLYGEVNPSGKLPV

-619 TY
+619 SY

>member
-1 MSSTTLTRRGRLAA
+1 MSRTTLTRRGRLAA

-30 THAAEPDRPTATAG
+30 THAAGPEQATA
-44 QSDADMASA
+44 ASGKTPT
-53 QHRQIV
+53 QHGKIV
-59 SLMRHMSLQQKVGQL
+59 SLMQHMSLQQKIGQL
-74 FVIEVYGRDAT
+74 FVIEVYGRDA
-85 NVSDTAKAGNQKL
+85 NNISDTAKAGNQKL

-137 NGLQN
+137 NGLQQ

-174 TQMPGQMALGAD
+174 TQMPGQMALGAS
-186 GSTADAARSA
+186 GSTDDAARSA

-203 AAVGITQ
+203 AAVGVTQ

-230 SAGAD
+230 SPGAD

-245 EVGGFDAG
+245 EVEGFDDG
-253 GLSSIAKHFPG
+253 NLSSIAKHFPG
-264 HGDTGTDSHYGLP
+264 HGDTGVDSHYGLP

-283 EQLEQIDL
+283 EELEEIDL
-291 PPFEAAIDAGIDAI
+291 PPFKAAIDAGIDAI
-305 MTAHVTVPSIDPSGE
+305 MTAHVTVPAIDPTGE

-334 EELGFDGLIVT
+334 EEMGFDGLIVT

-350 QGASATYP
+350 QGAAATYP
-358 PDVAPVEAFLA
+358 ADVAPVEAFLA

-376 PPQMDT
+376 PPKMDV
-382 AYAAVIGA
+382 AYAAVTDA
-390 VKDGRISR
+390 VKEGTISR
-398 QRLDQSV
+398 KRLDESV

-415 DIFESP
+415 EIFKSP
-421 YVDPTAASA
+421 YVDVAAAPA
-430 VFSNPVHKADAQAIS
+430 VFNDPQHKADAQSIS
-445 DRTTTLVKNDDG
+445 DRTTTLVKNDDD
-457 LLPLTPGPKNVLVAG
+457 LLPLAAGPKNVLVAG

-497 GTTPTDAQIDAAVQA
+497 GTTPSDASIAAAVEA
-512 AQGKDLVVVPTNNAW
+512 AEGKDLVVVPTNNAW
-527 QINPATGEPTPA
+527 QINPSTGQPTPA

-546 VKALLATDTPVIVTA
+546 VKALLDTETPVVVTA

-572 EATTVLDTYGYTSHQ
+572 EAATVLNTYGYTSHQ
-587 LKSLVR
+587 LESLVR
-593 VLYGEVNPSGRLPV
+593 VLYGEVDPSGKLPV
-607 EIPGLFPLGHGL
+607 EIPDLYPLGHGL
-619 TY
+619 SY

>member
-1 MSSTTLTRRGRLAA
+1 MSRTTLTRGGRLAA

-30 THAAEPDRPTATAG
+30 THAVEPDPPRTTAG
-44 QSDADMASA
+44 QTATDMASP

-74 FVIEVYGRDAT
+74 FVIEVYGRDAN
-85 NVSDTAKAGNQKL
+85 NVSDAAKAGNQKL

-129 PAQVATLS
+129 AAQVARLS
-137 NGLQN
+137 NGLQS

-174 TQMPGQMALGAD
+174 TQMPGQMALGAG
-186 GSTADAARSA
+186 GSTADASRSA

-203 AAVGITQ
+203 AAVGVTQ

-245 EVGGFDAG
+245 EVGGFDKG

-305 MTAHVTVPSIDPSGE
+305 MTAHVTVPAIDPSGE

-334 EELGFDGLIVT
+334 EEMGFDGLIVT

-350 QGASATYP
+350 QGASGTYP
-358 PDVAPVEAFLA
+358 PDVASVEAFLA

-382 AYAAVIGA
+382 AYAAVLGA
-390 VKDGRISR
+390 VKDGTISR
-398 QRLDQSV
+398 QRLDESV

-415 DIFESP
+415 KIFESP
-421 YVDPTAASA
+421 YVDPAAAPA
-430 VFSNPVHKADAQAIS
+430 VFANPVHKADAQAIS

-457 LLPLTPGPKNVLVAG
+457 LLPLTAGPKDVLVAG

-478 AGIAAGLQKR
+478 AGIATGFQKR

-497 GTTPTDAQIDAAVQA
+497 GTTPTDAQIEAAVA
-512 AQGKDLVVVPTNNAW
+512 AAEGKDLVVVPTNNAW
-527 QINPATGEPTPA
+527 QINPATGQPTA
-539 AVAQTKL
+539 ASVAQTKL

-587 LKSLVR
+587 LESLVR
-593 VLYGEVNPSGRLPV
+593 VLHGEVDPSGKLPV
-607 EIPGLFPLGHGL
+607 EIPDLFPLGHGL
-619 TY
+619 SY

>member
-1 MSSTTLTRRGRLAA
+1 MSRTTLTRCGRLAA

-30 THAAEPDRPTATAG
+30 THAAGPDQATA
-44 QSDADMASA
+44 ASGKTPT
-53 QHRQIV
+53 QHGKIV
-59 SLMRHMSLQQKVGQL
+59 SLMQHMSLQQKIGQL
-74 FVIEVYGRDAT
+74 FVIEVYGRDA
-85 NVSDTAKAGNQKL
+85 NNISDAAKAGNQKL

-137 NGLQN
+137 NGLQQ

-174 TQMPGQMALGAD
+174 TQMPGQMALGAS
-186 GSTADAARSA
+186 GSTDDAARSA

-203 AAVGITQ
+203 AAVGVTQ

-230 SAGAD
+230 SPGAD

-245 EVGGFDAG
+245 EVEGFDDG
-253 GLSSIAKHFPG
+253 NLSSIAKHFPG
-264 HGDTGTDSHYGLP
+264 HGDTGVDSHYGLP

-283 EQLEQIDL
+283 EELEEIDL
-291 PPFEAAIDAGIDAI
+291 PPFKAAIDAGIDAI
-305 MTAHVTVPSIDPSGE
+305 MTAHVTVPAIDPTGE

-334 EELGFDGLIVT
+334 EEMGFDGLIVT

-350 QGASATYP
+350 QGAASTYP
-358 PDVAPVEAFLA
+358 ADVAPVEAFLA

-376 PPQMDT
+376 PPKMDV
-382 AYAAVIGA
+382 AYAAVTDA
-390 VKDGRISR
+390 VKDGTISR
-398 QRLDQSV
+398 KRLDQSV

-415 DIFESP
+415 EIFKAP
-421 YVDPTAASA
+421 YVDVAAAPA
-430 VFSNPVHKADAQAIS
+430 VFNNPQHKADAQSIS
-445 DRTTTLVKNDDG
+445 DRTTTLVKNDDA
-457 LLPLTPGPKNVLVAG
+457 LLPLAAGPKDILVAG

-497 GTTPTDAQIDAAVQA
+497 GTTPSDASIAAAVEA
-512 AQGKDLVVVPTNNAW
+512 AEGKDLVVVPTNNAW
-527 QINPATGEPTPA
+527 QISPSTGQPTPA

-546 VKALLATDTPVIVTA
+546 VKALLDTDTPVVVTA

-572 EATTVLDTYGYTSHQ
+572 EAATVLNTYGYTSHQ
-587 LKSLVR
+587 LESLVR
-593 VLYGEVNPSGRLPV
+593 VLYGEVDPSGKLPV
-607 EIPGLFPLGHGL
+607 EIPDLYPLGHGL
-619 TY
+619 SY